1 MLVDKAGIGGTLA
14 STSGFVNNAVV
25 GQAIDDNRESWLRR
39 FTFSRQSVSPA
50 KGLLGQKDNTT
61 GKKKLRKFS
70 LRRKSKVLEEGMMRQ
85 PGSFSL

>member
-1 MLVDKAGIGGTLA
+1 MLVDKVGIGGALV
-14 STSGFVNNAVV
+14 STSGIVNNAVV
-25 GQAIDDNRESWLRR
+25 GQAIDDNRGSWLRR
-39 FTFSRQSVSPA
+39 FSISRKSVSPA
-50 KGLLGQKDNTT
+50 NGLLGQKDNTT